1 MRIKYCIIALL
12 CGVSSLFAQYGNDV
26 PKLYLNIVVDQLRT
40 DFLYEF
46 EGLYCEGGFKRLLS
60 SGKVY
65 ENVYYPFDNVDRAS
79 AIAALSTGTNP
90 SVNGIV
96 AERWLDRKSL
106 RVVYCVEDRN
116 CKGVGST
123 DVFSPASLKALTLTD
138 EIKRATR
145 GKAIVCSIA
154 PDGDAAVL
162 AGGHAADIVLWKN
175 NLSGS
180 WSSSSYYTLNPTW
193 VAEMNKMVLRKLR
206 SWEPM
211 YKPTRYNNFG
221 EEEPVAFLYSYDGKK
236 NVMSY
241 KTTACMNDE
250 VTEMAIAALDNT
262 DIGGDNIVDCL
273 ALTFYAGNYDGAPV
287 SHRPMEVQDIYARLD
302 RNLAQLLE
310 EVDNRYGLE
319 NVVVSIASTGYVM
332 EGGDE
337 NDEYRFPSGTLHS
350 ERVQTLLNVYLSA
363 KFGKGDY
370 IEGVYGTQIFLDYK
384 LMEKMNLDKMT
395 VVSQAVEFLKS
406 MDGVEDVFTVY
417 QLSGMLSPELQF
429 AKNGY
434 NPVGSGDL
442 WLRLLPGWRLGE
454 NELRMTGQIYRTPIM
469 FPVIIYGKG
478 VQQGVV
484 DKFTQANILS
494 MEIARILRVRRP
506 NDNYL
511 RVYE

>member
-12 CGVSSLFAQYGNDV
+12 CSVSSLFAQNETSV

-79 AIAALSTGTNP
+79 AVAALSTGTNP

-106 RVVYCVEDRN
+106 RVVNCVEDRS

-123 DVFSPASLKALTLTD
+123 DVFSPVSLKALTLTD

-175 NLSGS
+175 NLSGF
-180 WSSSSYYTLNPTW
+180 WSTSSYYAQNPSW
-193 VAEMNKMVLRKLR
+193 VADMNKKLQRRLR

-221 EEEPVAFLYSYDGKK
+221 EEEPEAFLYSFDGKK
-236 NVMSY
+236 NVISY

-250 VTEMAIAALDNT
+250 MTEMAIAALDNT

-302 RNLAQLLE
+302 RNIAQLLE

-332 EGGDE
+332 EDSDE

-350 ERVQTLLNVYLSA
+350 ERVQALLNVYLSA

-370 IEGVYGTQIFLDYK
+370 IEGVYGTQIFLDYN

-395 VVSQAVEFLKS
+395 VISQAVEFLKE

-454 NELRMTGQIYRTPIM
+454 NELKLTGQAHRTPIM
-469 FPVIIYGKG
+469 FPVIIYGTG